1 MPEPLTLQQLDN
13 FLVQAGDRYPVQWID
28 SQLQDCCVSPKN
40 QSFLGVLSSGCQ
52 HLQAS

>member
-28 SQLQDCCVSPKN
+28 N
-40 QSFLGVLSSGCQ
+40 LSIIPSRV
-52 HLQAS
+52 QAPGFICGIN